1 MFSFH
6 RNYRFSHNKGISRD
20 EITSRNYV
28 RALTQIPE
36 TKMAYKMAFQVD
48 SCRGFSGMTDIFRTF
63 PIKTTDKS
71 QIYTN
76 KIPNNN
82 DSISISMLLKLV
94 RSKLMIKVFSKTL
107 KAMFLTKISGYECRC
122 KTYSSQSVSFKRIFN
137 WSTDKLNSQSGD
149 SWSKSISS
157 YQFSV

>member
-1 MFSFH
+1 
-6 RNYRFSHNKGISRD
+6 
-20 EITSRNYV
+20 
-28 RALTQIPE
+28 
-36 TKMAYKMAFQVD
+36 MAFQVD

-82 DSISISMLLKLV
+82 DSISISVLLKLV
-94 RSKLMIKVFSKTL
+94 RSQLMIEILSKTL
-107 KAMFLTKISGYECRC
+107 KMTFLTKISGNECRC

-157 YQFSV
+157 YQFSVRCIYP

>member
-1 MFSFH
+1 MFNFH

-20 EITSRNYV
+20 EKITSRNYV

-82 DSISISMLLKLV
+82 DSISISVLLKLV
-94 RSKLMIKVFSKTL
+94 RSQLMIRVFSKTL
-107 KAMFLTKISGYECRC
+107 KTP
-122 KTYSSQSVSFKRIFN
+122 
-137 WSTDKLNSQSGD
+137 
-149 SWSKSISS
+149 
-157 YQFSV
+157 

>member
-1 MFSFH
+1 M
-6 RNYRFSHNKGISRD
+6 
-20 EITSRNYV
+20 

-82 DSISISMLLKLV
+82 DSISISVLLKLV
-94 RSKLMIKVFSKTL
+94 RSQLMIEVFSKTL
-107 KAMFLTKISGYECRC
+107 KTP
-122 KTYSSQSVSFKRIFN
+122 
-137 WSTDKLNSQSGD
+137 
-149 SWSKSISS
+149 
-157 YQFSV
+157 